1 MTKMR
6 IWKYLALLIAAPC
19 WGGILSVTLN
29 PVDGALTGAPGGGVV
44 WGVQAVNT
52 DAAEWLLITSVQAPL
67 YAGTGAPGEIP
78 DGPNAF
84 TDYLSVYVSNNFL
97 ALGPGGVI
105 DRGFSVGT
113 PTVGDPSTTG
123 IGLASL
129 AISPTAAAGTVF
141 APILIFYDV
150 YDGDPF
156 NDGNFFESQETDVL
170 TSVTV
175 DQAAAP
181 PADTPEPAAWW
192 TTGAALPVILLRRRR
207 RRRTKLYEIL

>member
-1 MTKMR
+1 MTKMG

-52 DAAEWLLITSVQAPL
+52 DAAYWLLITSVQAPV

-156 NDGNFFESQETDVL
+156 SDGTNFVESQETDVL

-175 DQAAAP
+175 DQAGTP
-181 PADTPEPAAWW
+181 PADAPEPAAWW
-192 TTGAALPVILLRRRR
+192 TIGAALPVILLRRRR
-207 RRRTKLYEIL
+207 TKVCEIL